1 MAKNRKK
8 GHESWV
14 IALMLGVIGIALLAS
29 SSLNLSTGAA
39 IGTLVG
45 KNLAVGFIGSI
56 LLIAS
61 LILFVISK

>member
-1 MAKNRKK
+1 MAKNKK
-8 GHESWV
+8 KSHESWV